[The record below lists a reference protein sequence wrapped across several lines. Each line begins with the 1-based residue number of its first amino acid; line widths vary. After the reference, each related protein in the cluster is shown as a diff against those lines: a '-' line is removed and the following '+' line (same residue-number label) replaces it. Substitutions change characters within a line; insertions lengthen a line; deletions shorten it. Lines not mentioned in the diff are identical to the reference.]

1 MPRRLPPTVRSAAL
15 AAPAPEAVAAPAPA
29 VPFDR
34 PAARASLARLA
45 SQAAAT
51 EGLELAWLDAPL
63 EGRNWL
69 VKVVVERADA
79 AGAEG
84 GVSLGECARVSEHL
98 SVLLDIEDPVQ
109 HAYTLEVS
117 SPGLDRPLFTP
128 ADFRRFT
135 GRLAAVITTERI
147 LNQTFLRGHILSA
160 EESATESAESAGG
173 AIVSLKLEG
182 GKTAAIP
189 YHLIKKANL
198 EVEF

>member
-1 MPRRLPPTVRSAAL
+1 MPRRLPPTVRTAAL
-15 AAPAPEAVAAPAPA
+15 AAPAPAPVAVPATG

-34 PAARASLARLA
+34 GAARLALARLA
-45 SQAAAT
+45 AQAAAT

-79 AGAEG
+79 AGVAG

-98 SVLLDIEDPVQ
+98 SVLLDLEDPVQ

-160 EESATESAESAGG
+160 VETPDG
-173 AIVSLKLEG
+173 AVIALKLEG
-182 GKTAAIP
+182 GKTAEIP
-189 YHLIKKANL
+189 YHSIKKANL